1 MHPESPGLSAS
12 RRPGGRGDRGLS
24 TAARRPGRSE
34 ARNRRLTWAAL
45 VVCGITGIG
54 SLVGEPVLAAE
65 TVVPFDVGGRL
76 LKLTAEQR
84 AAIGLW
90 PGRYPHFQ
98 EARLLADSTG
108 VEWIQVLWRD
118 GPSLRQE
125 RLQLSAA
132 EAGELRGAVGNWL
145 ALAHTERASGGAR
158 TLLLTASTITGLG
171 FYSWGV
177 PYGSDANG
185 KTAVA
190 VGMLAAGASFVL
202 PYVATLRE
210 PVTPGMA
217 HLSTYGLTRGIAYGM
232 LTHRTWHGPGTEGE
246 DAALAGVI
254 GSAISGV
261 GGYLWARQAGL
272 DGGRA
277 HLIEAGGDLG
287 TIAAVEAN
295 IALGIG
301 EDDGDGPDRSLEY
314 AVPLLGAGIGIS
326 AGAILG
332 EFRRPTWGD
341 GEVFRTSSILTQGLT
356 LGLWNLGTENER
368 SIAGAA
374 IAGSVLGA
382 YLGDR
387 LSDGPDFRA
396 NQAILMDLSAIAGG
410 ALTLGGIYLASS
422 SGDNEDEGYILGASV
437 GATIGYALA
446 YGAFVRDAVSG
457 PDTGGTIARPADDR
471 NFTLSVHP
479 RIRRVPNGDDPEVG
493 VVCHLR
499 F

>member
-1 MHPESPGLSAS
+1 MALPV
-12 RRPGGRGDRGLS
+12 
-24 TAARRPGRSE
+24 E
-34 ARNRRLTWAAL
+34 AT
-45 VVCGITGIG
+45 
-54 SLVGEPVLAAE
+54 E
-65 TVVPFDVGGRL
+65 TVVPLDVSGRL
-76 LKLTAEQR
+76 LKLNAEQR

-90 PGRYPHFQ
+90 PGLYPHFQ

-108 VEWIQVLWRD
+108 VELIQILWRD
-118 GPSLRQE
+118 GAVLRQE
-125 RLQLSAA
+125 RVQLSAA
-132 EAGELRGAVGNWL
+132 EAAGLRAAVGDWL
-145 ALAHTERASGGAR
+145 ALDQVERASGGAR
-158 TLLLTASTITGLG
+158 TLLLAASTITGLG

-177 PYGSDANG
+177 PYGSEADG

-190 VGMLAAGASFVL
+190 VGMLAAGASFVV
-202 PYVATLRE
+202 PYLATLRE

-254 GSAISGV
+254 GSAVSGV
-261 GGYLWARQAGL
+261 GGYLWARYADLDAGQ
-272 DGGRA
+272 A

-287 TIAAVEAN
+287 TIAAVETN
-295 IALGIG
+295 IAFGLG
-301 EDDGDGPDRSLEY
+301 EGDGSPDRSLEY
-314 AVPLLGAGIGIS
+314 ALPLVGAGIGMA
-326 AGAILG
+326 AGALAGDI
-332 EFRRPTWGD
+332 RRPTWGD
-341 GEVFRTSSILTQGLT
+341 GEVLRTSSILTQGLA

-387 LSDGPDFRA
+387 LSDAPDFRA

-422 SGDNEDEGYILGASV
+422 SGDDEDEGYIFGASV

-446 YGAFVRDAVSG
+446 YGAFVRHAVPAS
-457 PDTGGTIARPADDR
+457 DTGRSIGRPADEG
-471 NFTLSVHP
+471 NLALSIHP
-479 RIRRVPNGDDPEVG
+479 RIRRVPNSDHPEVG
-493 VVCHLR
+493 VACRLR